1 MQTMHSNI
9 GHETCSV
16 IFRLYVLTRCDVTS
30 KIRTKY
36 QTLNAKLIYYLKMF
50 GHSKNLFHEEAE
62 KAEPSLV
69 KALRPSSACTTMN
82 EHRIES
88 YLDINTVRIKFIPD

>member
-1 MQTMHSNI
+1 
-9 GHETCSV
+9 
-16 IFRLYVLTRCDVTS
+16 
-30 KIRTKY
+30 
-36 QTLNAKLIYYLKMF
+36 MF

-62 KAEPSLV
+62 KAEPFLV
-69 KALRPSSACTTMN
+69 KVLRPSSACTTMN